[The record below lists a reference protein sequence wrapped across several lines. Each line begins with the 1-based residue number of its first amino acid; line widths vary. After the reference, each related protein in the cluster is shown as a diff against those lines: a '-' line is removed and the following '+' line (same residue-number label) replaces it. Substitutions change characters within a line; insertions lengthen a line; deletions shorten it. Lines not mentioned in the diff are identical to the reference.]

1 MKLIIRKGSKMKIEP
16 FKMKCNAEQFIKVQE
31 ILFKNGYTWISGEN
45 EIKNVSYLPPI
56 AFDRSWSGNKSTLGY
71 IGVGSFTDYPNTELT
86 YSEFIN
92 KYDK

>member
-1 MKLIIRKGSKMKIEP
+1 MVIEP
-16 FKMKCNAEQFIKVQE
+16 FKMKCTPEQLLKIQK
-31 ILFKNGYTWISGEN
+31 ILFKNGYTWISGES
-45 EIKNVSYLPPI
+45 EIKNVTYCPPI

-71 IGVGSFTDYPNTELT
+71 IGMDIFVEYPANMLT